1 MSHLDCELCSG
12 PGGRLINNDGR
23 VRVVA
28 VDGPDYPGFIRV
40 IWNAHVRELTDLSAE
55 ERAAFMRIVF
65 AVEEVQRAVLVPQKM
80 NVASLGNMTP
90 HLHWHLIPRYVDDTH
105 FPGPIWSERRRSVN
119 AESLA
124 SRRALLPQLE
134 QAIVA
139 RLRRED

>member
-12 PGGRLINNDGR
+12 PGGRLISDDGR

-28 VDGPDYPGFIRV
+28 VDEPDYPGFIRV

-65 AVEEVQRAVLVPQKM
+65 AVEEVQRTVLVPQKM
-80 NVASLGNMTP
+80 NIASLGNMTP
-90 HLHWHLIPRYVDDTH
+90 HLHWHLIPRYIDDAH
-105 FPGPIWSERRRSVN
+105 FPGPIWSERQRSIT